1 MNNMNN
7 NELTEKTSVIEN
19 KIEEESIKI
28 DDLNDEAFLN
38 SDEFNSFVMNEY
50 YTNKAIS
57 ESNLTDTQI
66 EDRKQKLI
74 RNDLYKTDEGT
85 DYGIV
90 EQQFFLEKAKI
101 LQTDSNNLKLLAE
114 NIFLKE
120 VIFNNKDKKYIN
132 IQQPYFWKINNN
144 GVWELVEYRMCI
156 KDNNN
161 EYIISSAEFIANHNI
176 YRQPNYKFKEITSAK
191 STNKYIVPNL
201 NEVNTKKELPE
212 LKYNPNGSITE
223 LFKTLKNITIKTDI
237 DNRNKIEY
245 NNNNNNN
252 DTSYIKNLFESFLR
266 KKIEVIEQSNFNSIM
281 KSNYW
286 KFIDNR
292 TKSLKTYLYNN
303 GKTISEKME
312 EILTNHYKEKAFN
325 EIQNKDIIEIE
336 RKNNNNIQYLKLI
349 SLYKKY
355 DKKRKDSDSTE
366 NIIIK
371 KLENITDIQ
380 KYKQILYGGK

>member
-1 MNNMNN
+1 MNN

-237 DNRNKIEY
+237 DNSIPK
-245 NNNNNNN
+245 
-252 DTSYIKNLFESFLR
+252 SC
-266 KKIEVIEQSNFNSIM
+266 KK
-281 KSNYW
+281 
-286 KFIDNR
+286 
-292 TKSLKTYLYNN
+292 
-303 GKTISEKME
+303 
-312 EILTNHYKEKAFN
+312 
-325 EIQNKDIIEIE
+325 
-336 RKNNNNIQYLKLI
+336 
-349 SLYKKY
+349 
-355 DKKRKDSDSTE
+355 
-366 NIIIK
+366 
-371 KLENITDIQ
+371 
-380 KYKQILYGGK
+380 

>member
-1 MNNMNN
+1 MNN